1 MNYDFIEDSVKVL
14 NEAGFGSIFLAE
26 YEVFAEII
34 DGVNDGSIPYNQGIA
49 LVLQA
54 AREIYYEEEYDPG
67 DEGIHMLLDRLVE
80 AAPGRFAV

>member
-1 MNYDFIEDSVKVL
+1 MTYDFIEDSIRVL
-14 NEAGFGSIFLAE
+14 NEAGFGSLFLAE
-26 YEVFAEII
+26 HEVFADII
-34 DGVNDGSIPYNQGIA
+34 DNVNDGSVPYNQGIA

-67 DEGIHMLLDRLVE
+67 DEGIHMLLDKLAE